1 MKSALKNSRSFSI
14 RLAAV
19 LAGAVL
25 VLSFTAACKR
35 SGDEGEGTDNS
46 SYRPDATPPTEFEQK
61 LKFVRNG
68 RFKHVWVFERI
79 DGRAFT
85 PEDKKI
91 LNTNAERVVDWVGM
105 DDLKKF
111 IAGSNFEIEPDKL
124 ATLRKR
130 YKIEDYTGK

>member
-1 MKSALKNSRSFSI
+1 MKNSKSFSF

-25 VLSFTAACKR
+25 LLSSIAACKR
-35 SGDEGEGTDNS
+35 LGDKGGEGLDNS

-61 LKFVRNG
+61 LKLVRAAH
-68 RFKHVWVFERI
+68 FAHMWIFERH

-85 PEDKKI
+85 PEDSKI
-91 LNTNAERVVDWVGM
+91 LHANAPRVVDWVGM
-105 DDLKKF
+105 DDKKKF
-111 IAGSNFEIEPDKL
+111 IAGSNFEIEPEKL
-124 ATLRKR
+124 AALRKR